1 MSMTY
6 NKPYYFQESEFANKH
21 VLLWRWNERK
31 TDQYIFMDAQYL
43 PYDSGNEHLTS
54 TLQDPKDYDLIF
66 HSESPPEIFLKR
78 YDVLPNNTP
87 APLVNT
93 KVKAILEELC
103 FDDVQFFPAMI
114 KQANAKMEPFENHDY
129 WVVNICKQYDDLN
142 WEKSELQYDLS
153 RPKILQ
159 IKGYKCICF
168 NELRG
173 QSIPYLA
180 RLKNSLGYIVIHP
193 DLVKRFKKE
202 KIKGVKFIKN
212 NDEGDCWR

>member
-1 MSMTY
+1 MTY
-6 NKPYYFQESEFANKH
+6 NKPYYWTKTYIGYKDI
-21 VLLWRWNERK
+21 LDWRWKERK
-31 TDQYIFMDAQYL
+31 TERLVFLEGHVL
-43 PYDSGNEHLTS
+43 PYNSGNPHLS
-54 TLQDPKDYDLIF
+54 YTLQDPKDYDLIF

-87 APLVNT
+87 APLVNA

-103 FDDVQFFPAMI
+103 FDDVQFFPAMV
-114 KQANAKMEPFENHDY
+114 KQANAKMELFENHDY

-142 WEKSELQYDLS
+142 WEKSELQYDYNM
-153 RPKILQ
+153 PEGHQ
-159 IKGYKCICF
+159 VDGYKCICF

-180 RLKNSLGYIVIHP
+180 RLKNNLGYIVIHP

-212 NDEGDCWR
+212 NDEGDYWR